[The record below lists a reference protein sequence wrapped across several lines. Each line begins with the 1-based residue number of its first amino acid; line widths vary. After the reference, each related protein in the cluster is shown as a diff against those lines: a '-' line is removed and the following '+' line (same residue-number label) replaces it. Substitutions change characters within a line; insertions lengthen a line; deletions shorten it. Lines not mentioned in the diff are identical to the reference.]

1 MWGRPKR
8 DNVNTGQTDVH
19 WLTVCVCVCVCVYA
33 GDWWLVTLA
42 LSHVVMMVFI
52 PCFVQLLEK
61 QSGWYRDRF
70 WGVIRLEYYMA
81 VTCLMTHHVW
91 AWTTSQIPRAS
102 CEPGGLDE
110 ATGTSVSCGRAGH
123 ETPLTSH
130 CLKQLISLTWA
141 LLLTYDT
148 WYSLKS
154 ACLKRRLWLC
164 GDVLVCSA
172 KKAEMLV
179 KALRQTLSDFC
190 RDRSLKRLSFNEEQI
205 HKFDKWVQSEGLVS
219 VAVHRKHLVSVC
231 SVSSASDDVKTWV
244 CFCHDYSV
252 PSVLSVRAAIAVR
265 VTFLNF
271 VAPRR

>member
-1 MWGRPKR
+1 
-8 DNVNTGQTDVH
+8 
-19 WLTVCVCVCVCVYA
+19 VCVCVCV
-33 GDWWLVTLA
+33 LVTDDWSRWLCHMLLWWFLSRA
-42 LSHVVMMVFI
+42 LYSCLKSKVADTVTDFEESSAWSIIWQLPVWWHIMFGRGQQVRYQERPVSLEDWMRPLGLLCHVAEQDMR
-52 PCFVQLLEK
+52 P
-61 QSGWYRDRF
+61 
-70 WGVIRLEYYMA
+70 
-81 VTCLMTHHVW
+81 
-91 AWTTSQIPRAS
+91 
-102 CEPGGLDE
+102 
-110 ATGTSVSCGRAGH
+110 
-123 ETPLTSH
+123 PLTSH